1 MKKLLF
7 LSIMFI
13 TLSLFAFELDTG
25 KRNLYNSLFSK
36 QIITEVMGNIAT
48 VTSYDSATIN
58 LFGADEH
65 ITLYYSNGT
74 VYKYININ
82 YDGFDSWSFGAT
94 TDYLATEDS
103 EGLLTEGS
111 TGYIKVYIQD
121 DGDVVTDG
129 TYYIP
134 FYSAP

>member
-111 TGYIKVYIQD
+111 EVILLD
-121 DGDVVTDG
+121 E
-129 TYYIP
+129 
-134 FYSAP
+134 